1 MPLDAQPPARLDPRN
16 RLRGTR
22 DAAKSSGCIP
32 RWHVLIAT
40 YGRNNLCEQSLKAD
54 GWDTYWPLLLD
65 QKHQRIGP
73 LFGPYGFV
81 SFQPES
87 RDWPKLYAVRG
98 VFTVLSR
105 ERIPLAI
112 PTGVVEDLQNRTSAR
127 GIVDDPGDARPP
139 DHIPLGSP
147 VTVLGGPWQGLRGIT
162 TLNRRN
168 RLTVLLT
175 LFGRGAVPVDLRP
188 DQVKAA

>member
-1 MPLDAQPPARLDPRN
+1 MPLDHPHNVALQRPDRT
-16 RLRGTR
+16 RGHRAIPT
-22 DAAKSSGCIP
+22 SSGCIP

-105 ERIPLAI
+105 ERIPCVI
-112 PTGVVEDLQNRTSAR
+112 PTGVIEDLQHRTSTR
-127 GIVDDPGDARPP
+127 GVVDDPGDGPETSRIAPGA
-139 DHIPLGSP
+139 H
-147 VTVLGGPWQGLRGIT
+147 VTVRGGPWAGFQGICSR
-162 TLNRRN
+162 NRRD
-168 RLTVLLT
+168 RLTALLT
-175 LFGRGAVPVDLRP
+175 LFGRVCPVDFRP
-188 DQVKAA
+188 DQVEAA